1 MLWPLIYPPANMGFL
16 LACVLVSLD
25 VIVHD
30 AACSAKPHQ
39 GYSQEGAFNPKTAIG
54 VSGKRDQHPFY
65 MPRDAESGVSSLTE
79 TGGGEAMRHERISDV
94 LLTDVQ
100 PTEHQTGF
108 CPPLPSMALKEASGW
123 RSRATQ
129 KRFKSILQ

>member
-54 VSGKRDQHPFY
+54 VSGKH
-65 MPRDAESGVSSLTE
+65 V
-79 TGGGEAMRHERISDV
+79 IS
-94 LLTDVQ
+94 THSTCHGTQ
-100 PTEHQTGF
+100 NQE
-108 CPPLPSMALKEASGW
+108 CPA
-123 RSRATQ
+123 
-129 KRFKSILQ
+129 